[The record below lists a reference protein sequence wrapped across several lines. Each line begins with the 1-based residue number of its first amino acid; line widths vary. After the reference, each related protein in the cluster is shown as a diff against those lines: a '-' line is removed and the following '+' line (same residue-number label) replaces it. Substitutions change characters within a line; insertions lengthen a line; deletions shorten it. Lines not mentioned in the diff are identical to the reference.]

1 MRHAVM
7 VLGYGEDCSV
17 LQSTINF
24 LDDPDISFFIHWDK
38 KYKIPKVTSQKSPLV
53 FVENRIDVKW
63 GSFSLI
69 EATVLLLKKVKS
81 TATFD
86 YVHLISSNDIP
97 LMTKEYFKN
106 YFTKDTYIGFQH
118 VTDKEK
124 KRIQYYFPNNL
135 DFRKHRYLYFLMKKI
150 NDLFRINRLKHRN
163 INVEKGC
170 EWFSIKYKFID
181 QILSYDL
188 SVFAHGYC
196 ADELFMQTIFATKK
210 PKKISNNDNFDA
222 LRYID
227 WKRGAPYTFTSKD
240 IKELQRVINTNF
252 AFGRKISDSTIIKKI
267 FINAK
272 E

>member
-7 VLGYGEDCSV
+7 VLGYGEDYSV
-17 LQSTINF
+17 LQSTINL

-38 KYKIPKVTSQKSPLV
+38 KYKLPKLTSQKSPLI
-53 FVENRIDVKW
+53 FVKNRIDVKW
-63 GSFSLI
+63 GSFTLVK
-69 EATVLLLKKVKS
+69 ATVLLLRKVKA
-81 TATFD
+81 TAIFD

-118 VTDKEK
+118 ITEKEK

-135 DFRKHRYLYFLMKKI
+135 DFRKHKYLYYLIKKT
-150 NDLFRINRLKHRN
+150 NRLFRINRLKNRN
-163 INVEKGC
+163 IEIAKGC

-181 QILSYDL
+181 QILNYDL

-196 ADELFMQTIFATKK
+196 ADELFMQTIFISKK
-210 PKKISNNDNFDA
+210 SETISNNDNFDA

-227 WKRGAPYTFTSKD
+227 WKRGAPYTFNNKD
-240 IKELQRVINTNF
+240 IKELQKIVNTNF
-252 AFGRKISDSTIIKKI
+252 AFGRKISDATIVKEI

-272 E
+272 